1 MLPRFT
7 FTIPEPIDLAAMAK
21 STRYFGQNEPLQIF
35 QDDMFENSRPMT
47 SHAPMPSVTR
57 PPRRPLSASSSNV
70 ILDPPSSSFSGYSP
84 YKTKSSS
91 PRSPLKSSQGAKLN
105 MVSMAPPMAKAHTTD
120 NLQKRPQLSK
130 FKTAPQKPT
139 FEVNF
144 GKENVHPQ
152 IFPAPT
158 PINFSMEN
166 FYQQKPN
173 PNGKRGLMDAAPIRD
188 PRAKKPKTDD
198 NALPP
203 HDSFPPISDDGTKP
217 SQSYAQLIAMAILR
231 SPMRRLTLAQ
241 IYKWISD
248 NFAFYSPND
257 AGWQNS
263 IRHNL
268 SLHKSFIK
276 IERPKDDPGKGNYW
290 GIEPG
295 NEQPF
300 LKEKPPRKSAPS
312 AENLPV
318 MSTRLSPSKGSN
330 PNMNFSEPTLPPPGS
345 RRQSAL
351 PPLPTSQATMSMP
364 PEISSD
370 ATIPISDS
378 AAPEDGA
385 DRHDNHL
392 HHDAMYS
399 PLPATMHS
407 SPPVPRHGER
417 RGTPPPMTG
426 QPASSISRS
435 HKRKFASMDDS
446 GYISSLESSAMRPN
460 QKALLLTS
468 EADRRIRPGRAEEEI
483 VRLRSSPFSPTKSR
497 SLSLYGPPSS
507 SPLRQA
513 QALLPLTPIVK
524 MKPPARPPPSVSPNT
539 NLRIHRDNVRHM
551 LQSPVRRATAM
562 TEEALPWSPAFNLDD
577 PLYAFDE
584 LSHNVT
590 DFDIFQDIAGLDENT
605 FPVIGSADSGS
616 PVKRSAKRPR
626 LGRSV
631 SLSGTDQL
639 TGSIK
644 KSVTSAPMLS
654 VPEHSPLRFL
664 DTPSK
669 AFDGLSSPS
678 KMLQQSPTRGSP
690 SKFSAAMME
699 MSADDTWPSLV
710 MDPSEFASGHE
721 NNEFGGLDILQ
732 GFQKIGSGSQQSK
745 PTRLTKPTLGRS
757 FSAFP

>member
-1 MLPRFT
+1 
-7 FTIPEPIDLAAMAK
+7 MAK
-21 STRYFGQNEPLQIF
+21 STRYFGQNEPLHIF
-35 QDDMFENSRPMT
+35 QDDMFESRPMT

-70 ILDPPSSSFSGYSP
+70 VLDPPSSGFTGYSP

-91 PRSPLKSSQGAKLN
+91 PRSPLKSSQGARLN
-105 MVSMAPPMAKAHTTD
+105 MVSMAPPMTKGHATD
-120 NLQKRPQLSK
+120 NLQKKPQLSK
-130 FKTAPQKPT
+130 FKTGPQKPT
-139 FEVNF
+139 FELNF

-152 IFPAPT
+152 IFPAPPT
-158 PINFSMEN
+158 INISMEN
-166 FYQQKPN
+166 YYQK

-203 HDSFPPISDDGTKP
+203 HDSFPPITDDGSKP
-217 SQSYAQLIAMAILR
+217 PHSYAQLIGMAILR

-248 NFAFYSPND
+248 NYSFYNPND

-268 SLHKSFIK
+268 SLHKNFIK

-295 NEQPF
+295 TEHQF

-318 MSTRLSPSKGSN
+318 MSTRLEASSRPTPGLGLA
-330 PNMNFSEPTLPPPGS
+330 EPTLPPPGS
-345 RRQSAL
+345 HRHSAL

-364 PEISSD
+364 AEISSD
-370 ATIPISDS
+370 ATIPISD
-378 AAPEDGA
+378 AAQPDDAA
-385 DRHDNHL
+385 DRNGENELPHDS
-392 HHDAMYS
+392 MYS

-417 RGTPPPMTG
+417 SGTPPPMTG

-435 HKRKFASMDDS
+435 HKRKFTSMDDS

-460 QKALLLTS
+460 QKAMLLTS
-468 EADRRIRPGRAEEEI
+468 EADRPRIKRGRAEEEI
-483 VRLRSSPFSPTKSR
+483 ARLRGSSPFSPTKSR
-497 SLSLYGPPSS
+497 SLTAYGPVSS

-513 QALLPLTPIVK
+513 YESQALLPLTPIVK

-539 NLRIHRDNVRHM
+539 NLRIHRDKVRHM
-551 LQSPVRRATAM
+551 LQSPLRRVTGVA
-562 TEEALPWSPAFNLDD
+562 EEALPWSPAFNLDET
-577 PLYAFDE
+577 LYAFDD
-584 LSHNVT
+584 LPSNVA
-590 DFDIFQDIAGLDENT
+590 DFDIFQDIAGLDENS
-605 FPVIGSADSGS
+605 FPVIGSVDSGS
-616 PVKRSAKRPR
+616 PVKRSAKRIR
-626 LGRSV
+626 LDRSA
-631 SLSGTDQL
+631 STSGVEL
-639 TGSIK
+639 TNSIR
-644 KSVTSAPMLS
+644 KSITSAPLLR

-669 AFDGLSSPS
+669 AFEGLSSPS
-678 KMLQQSPTRGSP
+678 KMLQQSPSRASP
-690 SKFSAAMME
+690 SKFSAAMLE
-699 MSADDTWPSLV
+699 MSADDAWPSLV
-710 MDPSEFASGHE
+710 MDPSEFAGNE
-721 NNEFGGLDILQ
+721 NSEFGGLDILQ
-732 GFQKIGSGSQQSK
+732 GFQKIGSGSAGSQQPRARPSK
-745 PTRLTKPTLGRS
+745 PALGRS
-757 FSAFP
+757 YSTAF